1 MKGKSWGWKSSC
13 EATNNYLRLFML
25 SSEGT
30 FPLLRAEVYI
40 ENFLTENS
48 HNKPIGMRH
57 GVEYDVDNFLYI

>member
-1 MKGKSWGWKSSC
+1 
-13 EATNNYLRLFML
+13 ML
-25 SSEGT
+25 SAEGT

-48 HNKPIGMRH
+48 HNKPIGMRR